1 MDFSNE
7 TMDEIFNIFQ
17 IESEELINKINTS
30 LLKLGK
36 NPNDKSAI
44 LELFRDAH
52 SLKGASRMVGF
63 NDVQAIAH
71 KLEDILD
78 LAKENKLTLNEE
90 IINILDK
97 AVSFLANV
105 IEKSTEKR
113 KQIYDS
119 NYPKQMALLMK
130 IIESVH
136 APQIKKTQEKPSVTL
151 VSAKTFKT
159 TLEKI
164 NKTLVNILIILMQ
177 LEESC
182 TPELISQLKKDI
194 DLLQMLFAKTEED
207 NIKESITSITIKLN
221 ITQKGSN
228 TLSLEEI
235 DDIHATIDKI
245 IEHFSNFCELQK
257 IETIDYYS
265 AAFEIKEK
273 FEKISELNEKI
284 EALEEEEEEE
294 ELCDELE
301 TVVEQ
306 ELKDAVTP
314 EIHIESKKEPTA
326 IKNLNFVEF
335 NEKEEKTDE
344 KVIEEVTEVAEV
356 AKEKEKKEEETSN
369 NSNVLDSIKFS
380 QITPETQ
387 NINTK
392 TIKEKFNDFLSFS
405 CSLDELNN
413 TIDEYKNTCQN
424 DKINTILDKLKSL
437 LNYAASV
444 ETKLNPDAIASI
456 NESLNYCETL
466 ESNNQNTEDDNSS
479 LIVQQLE
486 IIQQLIEFDQQ
497 KTETEAQLTVNPN
510 QERIKKLTNIDEM
523 FNTGEIKT
531 LRVESTKLDKLINQI
546 NELTIEKI
554 KTKKHLI
561 ELNDIYK
568 DFEDFQKEVS
578 KVSYHLKYQDKKNQ
592 NSSFTDFQQQNSYKS
607 LTNFFKNNNK
617 NLQKL
622 KLKINNLHR
631 TIQEDDTKL
640 NITVDNLSN
649 MVKNIR
655 ILPFATVFHM
665 FGRMIK
671 DIAEESNKKIDFEV
685 QGSETSADKKI
696 IEEIK
701 TPLIH
706 IIRNSIDHGIETPEE
721 RRALNKPETGKIIL
735 SAKQSN
741 NKVII
746 KIIDD
751 GRGININKIKEKAI
765 SKGFLTPEELS
776 HMTDNQIMELIFTP
790 GFSTGE
796 VITNISGRGIG
807 LDVVQSKISE
817 LNGKVKVLSELNKGC
832 CVQIELPTTMAI
844 MKVFIVQTG
853 SEIYAIPIDTVHSV
867 LRKSSNE
874 IISHKK
880 HDTIIFE
887 NETIKLVNLTSILN
901 IEENAERKNKQ
912 TILIIENDGKRIALC
927 VDKLLGEQ
935 EVMHKKLAAPFYKL
949 KKIMGITTLISGEVC
964 LILNMSDIIN
974 SINEI
979 TTTHTTTT
987 NIIDNKHYTILLV
1000 DDSATTSTLEK
1011 NILKKV
1017 GYNVEIAENPI
1028 LAFEKIEK
1036 QHFDMI
1042 ITDFEMPE
1050 MNGVDFVKKL
1060 KTNEM
1065 YSEIPIIMVSSIFN
1079 EEKRK
1084 QAIQAGAIKYILKS
1098 AFDQDEFK
1106 ETISNILKQTKFEQF

>member
-36 NPNDKSAI
+36 NPNDKNTI

-63 NDVQAIAH
+63 NDVQAVAH
-71 KLEDILD
+71 KIEDILD
-78 LAKENKLTLNEE
+78 LAKENKLTLDKE
-90 IINILDK
+90 IIKSLDK
-97 AVSFLANV
+97 AIDFLADV

-113 KQIYDS
+113 KQVYDA
-119 NYPKQMALLMK
+119 NYPKQMATLMK
-130 IIESVH
+130 IIESVN
-136 APQIKKTQEKPSVTL
+136 APQIKETPSKKNTTVITTK
-151 VSAKTFKT
+151 SFKNN
-159 TLEKI
+159 LEKI
-164 NKTLVNILIILMQ
+164 NKTIINSLLILMQ
-177 LEESC
+177 LEEES
-182 TPELISQLKKDI
+182 TPNLISQLIKNI
-194 DLLQMLFAKTEED
+194 TLLEQLFAKTEE
-207 NIKESITSITIKLN
+207 NEIKELLATISVKLN

-228 TLSLEEI
+228 AISFEEACE
-235 DDIHATIDKI
+235 IHTTIDKI
-245 IEHFSNFCELQK
+245 IENFTNFCELQK
-257 IETIDYYS
+257 LEIVDYYS
-265 AAFEIKEK
+265 ALFEINDKV
-273 FEKISELNEKI
+273 EKI
-284 EALEEEEEEE
+284 ETINENMDSLEDSAEE
-294 ELCDELE
+294 ELCNDIQEFSK
-301 TVVEQ
+301 Q
-306 ELKDAVTP
+306 ELQDFQELSSANNQA
-314 EIHIESKKEPTA
+314 EI
-326 IKNLNFVEF
+326 
-335 NEKEEKTDE
+335 EKELAKIETLNESNVIEYQEEVKESE
-344 KVIEEVTEVAEV
+344 KVEKI
-356 AKEKEKKEEETSN
+356 EKESTN
-369 NSNVLDSIKFS
+369 NSNILDSIKFS
-380 QITPETQ
+380 QITPEKEVF
-387 NINTK
+387 NII
-392 TIKEKFNDFLSFS
+392 TIKDTFEKFLNFS
-405 CSLDELNN
+405 CSLDDFNK
-413 TIDEYKNTCQN
+413 TIIEYKNKYKN
-424 DKINTILDKLKSL
+424 EKINTILDKIKSVL
-437 LNYAASV
+437 DYATSIG
-444 ETKLNPDAIASI
+444 TKLNNDAITSI
-456 NESLNYCETL
+456 NESLDYCANLETNTQ
-466 ESNNQNTEDDNSS
+466 NNNTENDDSS
-479 LIVQQLE
+479 LIVQRLE

-510 QERIKKLTNIDEM
+510 QEKIKKLTNIDEM

-531 LRVESTKLDKLINQI
+531 LRVESSKLDKLINQI

-554 KTKKHLI
+554 KTKKHLL

-568 DFEDFQKEVS
+568 DFEDYQREVS
-578 KVSYHLKYQDKKNQ
+578 KISGYLKYLDRKNQ
-592 NSSFTDFQQQNSYKS
+592 NPTFIDFQQQNSFKS
-607 LTNFFKNNNK
+607 LINFFTDNNK

-655 ILPFATVFHM
+655 ILPFATIFHM
-665 FGRMIK
+665 FGKMIK

-721 RRALNKPETGKIIL
+721 RLALNKPETGKIIL

-776 HMTDNQIMELIFTP
+776 HMTDNQILELIFTP

-844 MKVFIVQTG
+844 MKVFIVKTG
-853 SEIYAIPIDTVHSV
+853 SELYAIPIDTVHSV
-867 LRKSSNE
+867 LRKSTSE
-874 IISHKK
+874 IIYHKK
-880 HDTIIFE
+880 HNTIIFE
-887 NETIKLVNLTSILN
+887 NETIKLVNLASVLN
-901 IEENAERKNKQ
+901 IKEDEKRKDKQ
-912 TILIIENDGKRIALC
+912 TILIIENDGKRIALS

-949 KKIMGITTLISGEVC
+949 KKIMGITTLISGKVC
-964 LILNMSDIIN
+964 LILNMTDIIN

-979 TTTHTTTT
+979 NNSTFSTTT
-987 NIIDNKHYTILLV
+987 NEIDNKHYTILLV

-1028 LAFEKIEK
+1028 LAFKKLEK
-1036 QHFDMI
+1036 QLFDMI

-1065 YSEIPIIMVSSIFN
+1065 YSEIPVIMVSSIFN

-1084 QAIQAGAIKYILKS
+1084 QATQAGAIKYILKS
-1098 AFDQDEFK
+1098 TFDQDDFK
-1106 ETISNILKQTKFEQF
+1106 NTISNILKQTKFEQF